1 MSWLL
6 TERSLR
12 NLGVPEDEVAR
23 FSELYPKGCPLN
35 VQNALECET
44 RRIDMVNIGC
54 LLMLPERRPQ
64 FMFYTLIQRRALL
77 SELFKMVGLSSEAKT
92 IKSIN
97 WAEAETFRVI
107 VDIHRS
113 AVDRCESERDDRLR
127 AVGWIA
133 AHFLADAATD
143 AHKAGVMVLAISSAE
158 KGAKRAVQSAGLT
171 PPKLLPGD
179 ITLGANEA
187 VQAGLNATEVAMAL
201 PYTHDSGTASVFSKC
216 AATLHTDERAYL
228 SVLVE
233 LHGAASAKVRTE
245 GLARFDT
252 IRQEQIRWIWA
263 TLSEDF

>member
-64 FMFYTLIQRRALL
+64 FMFYTLIQRRGLL

-92 IKSIN
+92 IESMN

-107 VDIHRS
+107 VEIHRL
-113 AVDRCESERDDRLR
+113 AVNRCQAERDDRLR
-127 AVGWIA
+127 AVGEIA

-143 AHKAGVMVLAISSAE
+143 AHKAWAMVSAISSAE
-158 KGAKRAVQSAGLT
+158 KEAKRAVQSAGLT
-171 PPKLLPGD
+171 PPKLLPGE

-187 VQAGLNATEVAMAL
+187 VQAGLNAAEVAWAT
-201 PYTHDSGTASVFSKC
+201 PCTCDTATASILSDVC
-216 AATLHTDERAYL
+216 AGVHTDARAYL
-228 SVLVE
+228 SLMAE
-233 LHGAASAKVRTE
+233 LADAASVEMRTE
-245 GLARFDT
+245 GLARFDAV
-252 IRQEQIRWIWA
+252 RREQIRWIWG